1 LPAQQAAAQ
10 TWHTQRL
17 ACLPLVEKALE
28 LRNQATYVT
37 EQRVESVLGNAVQ
50 ASRLSANVHTELM
63 GRLQQLNTAQQSMLG
78 SLQAMS
84 NLCNAHCSSE
94 QSMLVSLKALD
105 LADADADA
113 DVKAKAE
120 AEAGGAA
127 AQPSAAQAE
136 DEDAATVT
144 SVSVGEEGGGTAA
157 VVVWPLDHARTA
169 EIVSQLQQQTL
180 LEISIYEVL
189 LAEAR
194 GTAVAGARQDYDGS
208 VTYLACFSYP
218 PYLSDSALSI
228 VLEMHE

>member
-1 LPAQQAAAQ
+1 M
-10 TWHTQRL
+10 
-17 ACLPLVEKALE
+17 EKALE

-50 ASRLSANVHTELM
+50 ASRLSANVNTELM

-94 QSMLVSLKALD
+94 QSMLASLKALD

-113 DVKAKAE
+113 K

-127 AQPSAAQAE
+127 AQPSAALVEDA

-144 SVSVGEEGGGTAA
+144 SVSVGEEGGGAGA
-157 VVVWPLDHARTA
+157 VVVWPLDHARTS

-194 GTAVAGARQDYDGS
+194 GIAVAGARLDYDGS

-228 VLEMHE
+228 VLEMQE

>member
-1 LPAQQAAAQ
+1 M
-10 TWHTQRL
+10 
-17 ACLPLVEKALE
+17 EKALE

-50 ASRLSANVHTELM
+50 ASRLSANVNTELM

-94 QSMLVSLKALD
+94 QSMFASLKALD

-113 DVKAKAE
+113 K

-127 AQPSAAQAE
+127 AQPSAALVEDA

-144 SVSVGEEGGGTAA
+144 SVAVGEEGGGAAA
-157 VVVWPLDHARTA
+157 VVVWPLDHARTS

-189 LAEAR
+189 LAETR

-228 VLEMHE
+228 VLEMQE